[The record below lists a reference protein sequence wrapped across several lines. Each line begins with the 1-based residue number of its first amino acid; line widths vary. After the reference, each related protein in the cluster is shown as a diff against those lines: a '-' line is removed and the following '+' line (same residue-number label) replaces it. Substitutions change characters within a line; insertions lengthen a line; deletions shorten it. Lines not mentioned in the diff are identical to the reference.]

1 MAASPI
7 EVESRQD
14 RRFSVLTDGTVRGD
28 DGDDGRFAASLTYAA
43 RLATQVE
50 FLLDVGTLEE
60 LTTVSELA
68 ITAVVTRDD
77 AGGVGLSVRVDPGP
91 FRQPKV
97 LTVVGGA
104 DVHTAIAHC
113 VQRIEQT
120 PGVRWGAIV
129 ADDKRVVGAS
139 LPRVGVAAGEVFSAL
154 PNVGVRALA
163 ILGAID
169 EPLRDSWVQLSYER
183 ASLLV
188 ASLGPHCIYAVVDEL
203 APDPFGEAID
213 EVRAILSPYDLSRA
227 ESLTTGSAD
236 AVSEHD
242 VVPDLDQDVTPV
254 VVASSPA
261 PAGMR
266 YRAPRAKQTTDR
278 KRGFFGR

>member
-28 DGDDGRFAASLTYAA
+28 DGDGGRFAASLAYAA

-60 LTTVSELA
+60 LTTVSELG
-68 ITAVVTRDD
+68 ITAGVTRDD
-77 AGGVGLSVRVDPGP
+77 AGGVGLSVQVEPQP

-104 DVHTAIAHC
+104 DVHAALAHC

-120 PGVRWGAIV
+120 PGVRWGAII
-129 ADDKRVVGAS
+129 AEDKRVVGAS
-139 LPRVGVAAGEVFSAL
+139 LPRAGAAALETFSAL

-163 ILGAID
+163 MLGAID
-169 EPLRDSWVQLSYER
+169 EPLRESWVLLRYER
-183 ASLLV
+183 ATLAV
-188 ASLGPHCIYAVVDEL
+188 ASLGSHCIYAVVDEL
-203 APDPFGEAID
+203 VPGPFGEAID

-227 ESLTTGSAD
+227 DALATGTAD
-236 AVSEHD
+236 
-242 VVPDLDQDVTPV
+242 PV
-254 VVASSPA
+254 AEDETDEEVAPAVVASIPA

-266 YRAPRAKQTTDR
+266 YRAPQPKPPTDK